1 MAEGR
6 ETDGRDGAALSHRGI
21 VVVMGGLMAGLLL
34 AALDQTIVA
43 TALPTIVGELGG
55 IEHLSWVVTA
65 YLLTSTAAVPLYGK
79 VSDLYG
85 RRVVF
90 QAAIVVFLAG
100 SVLAGAAG
108 SMLHLILAR
117 GIQGVGA
124 GGLVAM
130 TMTIVGDVISPR
142 ERGRYQGYIGA
153 VWAFASV
160 MGPLAGGFFTDHL
173 SWRWVFYVNVP
184 IGLVALLVTTSALR
198 LPFVRRPHRVDLEGA
213 ALLVAG
219 VSCLLLVSV
228 WGGRTYP
235 WGSPEVLGLAAA
247 ALVLLAAFAAWER
260 RVAEPILPL
269 ELFRER
275 TFAVAT
281 AGSFVIGAAMFGSI
295 VFLPLYLQTVG
306 RQTAT
311 NSGLLLVPMMLG
323 IVGSSVTSG
332 RVISRTGRY
341 RAWPIAGMAVAA
353 TGTFLLS
360 RLGRDA
366 DRFDPSAA
374 MLVLGLGMG
383 MVMQVLVLAVQNG
396 VPHRHLGTATSAV
409 NFFRSI
415 GGTLGVALYGAIFAA
430 GFRAR
435 LPAGAGFDP
444 SRLADSP
451 QAIRA
456 LPGAARAVV
465 TGAIADAVHAVFLA
479 ALPIAL
485 LGLAVVLFLPE
496 VPLRETAHVG
506 AGPFLEGAGGTDRAG
521 PRVDGA
527 G

>member
-1 MAEGR
+1 MAEAR
-6 ETDGRDGAALSHRGI
+6 EMGERSGGGLTHRGI

-85 RRVVF
+85 RRAVF

-100 SVLAGAAG
+100 SALAGAAG

-117 GIQGVGA
+117 GVQGIGA

-130 TMTIVGDVISPR
+130 TMTIVGDVIAPR

-173 SWRWVFYVNVP
+173 SWRWVFYVNLP
-184 IGLVALLVTTSALR
+184 IGLVALVVTSSALR
-198 LPFVRRPHRVDLEGA
+198 LPFVRRRHRVDLEGA

-219 VSCLLLVSV
+219 ATCLLLVSV

-235 WGSPEVLGLAAA
+235 WTSPEILGLAAA
-247 ALVLLAAFAAWER
+247 ALVLSGAFVVWER

-269 ELFRER
+269 GLFRER

-295 VFLPLYLQTVG
+295 VFLPLFLQTVG
-306 RQTAT
+306 
-311 NSGLLLVPMMLG
+311 G
-323 IVGSSVTSG
+323 
-332 RVISRTGRY
+332 
-341 RAWPIAGMAVAA
+341 
-353 TGTFLLS
+353 
-360 RLGRDA
+360 
-366 DRFDPSAA
+366 
-374 MLVLGLGMG
+374 
-383 MVMQVLVLAVQNG
+383 
-396 VPHRHLGTATSAV
+396 
-409 NFFRSI
+409 
-415 GGTLGVALYGAIFAA
+415 
-430 GFRAR
+430 
-435 LPAGAGFDP
+435 
-444 SRLADSP
+444 
-451 QAIRA
+451 
-456 LPGAARAVV
+456 
-465 TGAIADAVHAVFLA
+465 
-479 ALPIAL
+479 
-485 LGLAVVLFLPE
+485 
-496 VPLRETAHVG
+496 
-506 AGPFLEGAGGTDRAG
+506 G
-521 PRVDGA
+521 PRPTRA
-527 G
+527 CCSCR

>member
-1 MAEGR
+1 MERSTR
-6 ETDGRDGAALSHRGI
+6 EPTHRQI
-21 VVVMGGLMAGLLL
+21 AVVMGGLMAGLLL

-85 RRVVF
+85 RRAVF
-90 QAAIVVFLAG
+90 QAAIVVFLVG
-100 SVLAGAAG
+100 SALAGTAG
-108 SMLHLILAR
+108 GMLHLILAR
-117 GIQGVGA
+117 GVQGVGA

-130 TMTIVGDVISPR
+130 TMTIVGDVIAPR

-184 IGLVALLVTTSALR
+184 IGLAALVVTSSALR

-213 ALLVAG
+213 ALFVAG

-228 WGGRTYP
+228 WGGQTYP
-235 WGSPEVLGLAAA
+235 WASPQILGLAGA
-247 ALVLLAAFAAWER
+247 ALGLLAAFAAWER
-260 RVAEPILPL
+260 RAAEPILPL
-269 ELFRER
+269 ELFRGR
-275 TFAVAT
+275 SFAVAV
-281 AGSFVIGAAMFGSI
+281 AGSFVIGAAMFGSL
-295 VFLPLYLQTVG
+295 VFLPLYLQTVQG
-306 RQTAT
+306 QTAT

-323 IVGSSVTSG
+323 IVASSVTSG
-332 RVISRTGRY
+332 RLISRTGRY

-360 RLGRDA
+360 RLGPGSGRLDS
-366 DRFDPSAA
+366 SAA
-374 MLVLGLGMG
+374 MLVLGAGMG
-383 MVMQVLVLAVQNG
+383 MVMQVLVLAVQNS
-396 VPHRHLGTATSAV
+396 VAHRHLGTATSAV

-415 GGTLGVALYGAIFAA
+415 GGTLGVALYGAVFAA
-430 GFRAR
+430 VFRSH
-435 LPAGAGFDP
+435 LPRGVGVDP

-456 LPGAARAVV
+456 LPEAARALV
-465 TGAIADAVHAVFLA
+465 TGAIADAVHVVFLV
-479 ALPIAL
+479 ALPLAL
-485 LGLAVVLFLPE
+485 LGLGVVLFLPE

-506 AGPFLEGAGGTDRAG
+506 AETFLEGAGEAS
-521 PRVDGA
+521 
-527 G
+527 

>member
-1 MAEGR
+1 MAEGGAMA
-6 ETDGRDGAALSHRGI
+6 ERDAGGLTHRGI

-90 QAAIVVFLAG
+90 QAAIVVFLVG
-100 SVLAGAAG
+100 SVLAGAAQ

-117 GIQGVGA
+117 GVQGIGA

-130 TMTIVGDVISPR
+130 TMTIVGDVIAPR

-184 IGLVALLVTTSALR
+184 IGLVALLVTSSALR

-219 VSCLLLVSV
+219 VTCLLLVSV
-228 WGGRTYP
+228 WGGQTYP
-235 WGSPEVLGLAAA
+235 WGSPEILGLAAA
-247 ALVLLAAFAAWER
+247 ACVLLVAFVAWER
-260 RVAEPILPL
+260 RVAEPVLPL
-269 ELFRER
+269 ELFRGR
-275 TFAVAT
+275 AFAVAS
-281 AGSFVIGAAMFGSI
+281 AGSFVIGAAMFGSL
-295 VFLPLYLQTVG
+295 VFLPLYLQTVEG
-306 RQTAT
+306 QTAT

-323 IVGSSVTSG
+323 IVGSSVVSG

-360 RLGRDA
+360 RLGSGS
-366 DRFDPSAA
+366 DRLDSSAA
-374 MLVLGLGMG
+374 MLVLGLGLG
-383 MVMQVLVLAVQNG
+383 MVMQVLVLAVQNA
-396 VPHRHLGTATSAV
+396 VEHRHLGTATSAV

-430 GFRAR
+430 AFRAR
-435 LPAGAGFDP
+435 LPTDVRLDP

-456 LPGAARAVV
+456 LAPAARALV
-465 TGAIADAVHAVFLA
+465 TGAIAGAVHAVFLA
-479 ALPIAL
+479 ALPLAV
-485 LGLAVVLFLPE
+485 LGLAVVLLLPE

-506 AGPFLEGAGGTDRAG
+506 AEALLEGAGEAG
-521 PRVDGA
+521 DG

>member
-1 MAEGR
+1 MAEAR
-6 ETDGRDGAALSHRGI
+6 EMGERSGGGLTHRGI

-85 RRVVF
+85 RRAVF

-100 SVLAGAAG
+100 SALAGAAG

-117 GIQGVGA
+117 GVQGIGA

-130 TMTIVGDVISPR
+130 TMTIVGDVIAPR

-173 SWRWVFYVNVP
+173 SWRWVFYVNLP
-184 IGLVALLVTTSALR
+184 IGLVALVVTSSALR
-198 LPFVRRPHRVDLEGA
+198 LPFVRRRHRVDLEGA

-219 VSCLLLVSV
+219 ATCLLLVSV

-235 WGSPEVLGLAAA
+235 WTSPEILGLAAA
-247 ALVLLAAFAAWER
+247 ALVLSGAFVVWER

-269 ELFRER
+269 GLFRER

-295 VFLPLYLQTVG
+295 VFLPLFLQTVG
-306 RQTAT
+306 RRTAT

-332 RVISRTGRY
+332 RVIARTGRY
-341 RAWPIAGMAVAA
+341 RAWPIAGMGVAA
-353 TGTFLLS
+353 AGTFLLS
-360 RLGRDA
+360 RLGVGSGALDT
-366 DRFDPSAA
+366 SAA
-374 MLVLGLGMG
+374 MLVLGVGMG
-383 MVMQVLVLAVQNG
+383 MVMQVLVLAVQNA
-396 VPHRHLGTATSAV
+396 VAHRHLGTATSAV
-409 NFFRSI
+409 NFSRSI

-430 GFRAR
+430 VFRAR
-435 LPAGAGFDP
+435 LPAGVGFDP

-456 LPGAARAVV
+456 LPEAARAMV

-479 ALPIAL
+479 ALPLAL
-485 LGLAVVLFLPE
+485 LGLAVVLLLPE

-506 AGPFLEGAGGTDRAG
+506 AEALLDGGGEGSGSG
-521 PRVDGA
+521 
-527 G
+527 

>member
-1 MAEGR
+1 MERSTR
-6 ETDGRDGAALSHRGI
+6 EPTHRQI
-21 VVVMGGLMAGLLL
+21 AVVMGGLMAGLLL

-79 VSDLYG
+79 VSDLHG
-85 RRVVF
+85 RRAVF
-90 QAAIVVFLAG
+90 QAAIVVFLLG

-108 SMLHLILAR
+108 NMLHLILAR
-117 GIQGVGA
+117 GVQGIGA

-130 TMTIVGDVISPR
+130 TMTIVGDVIAPR

-184 IGLVALLVTTSALR
+184 IGLAALVVTSSALR

-219 VSCLLLVSV
+219 VTCLLLVSV
-228 WGGRTYP
+228 WGGQTYP
-235 WGSPEVLGLAAA
+235 WASAQILGLAGA
-247 ALVLLAAFAAWER
+247 ALGLLAGFAAWER
-260 RVAEPILPL
+260 RAAEPILPL
-269 ELFRER
+269 ELFRGR
-275 TFAVAT
+275 SFAVAV
-281 AGSFVIGAAMFGSI
+281 AGSFVIGAAMFGSL
-295 VFLPLYLQTVG
+295 VFLPLYLQTVQG
-306 RQTAT
+306 QTAT

-323 IVGSSVTSG
+323 IVGSSIVSG

-360 RLGRDA
+360 RLGPGSGRLD
-366 DRFDPSAA
+366 SSIA
-374 MLVLGLGMG
+374 MLVLGAGMG
-383 MVMQVLVLAVQNG
+383 MVMQVLVLAVQNS
-396 VPHRHLGTATSAV
+396 VAHRHLGTATSAV

-415 GGTLGVALYGAIFAA
+415 GGTLGVALYGAIFSAV
-430 GFRAR
+430 FRSR
-435 LPAGAGFDP
+435 LPRGIGVDP
-444 SRLADSP
+444 SRLSDSP

-456 LPGAARAVV
+456 LPDAARALV
-465 TGAIADAVHAVFLA
+465 TGAIADAVHVVFLV
-479 ALPIAL
+479 ALPLAL

-496 VPLRETAHVG
+496 VPLRETAHL
-506 AGPFLEGAGGTDRAG
+506 GPEAFLEGAGEAS
-521 PRVDGA
+521 
-527 G
+527 